1 MCDCGGGG
9 GRRSR
14 GPPPAFPNAFL
25 KSERA
30 ERKAGGG
37 VKGADGAARQDK

>member
-1 MCDCGGGG
+1 MCDCDGGG
-9 GRRSR
+9 GRSS

-30 ERKAGGG
+30 ERGSGGG
-37 VKGADGAARQDK
+37 VEGADEAARQDK